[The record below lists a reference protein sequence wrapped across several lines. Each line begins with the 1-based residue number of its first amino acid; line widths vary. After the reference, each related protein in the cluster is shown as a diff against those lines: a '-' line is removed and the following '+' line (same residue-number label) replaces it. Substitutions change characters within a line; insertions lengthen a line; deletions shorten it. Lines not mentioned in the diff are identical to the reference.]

1 MPGGRVGDGASPQT
15 FAVYWPFDDISLDIS
30 GGWDAPTHIRA
41 WAYTELWADEDGPA
55 PFLFTT
61 CGGAAVWLN
70 GEKVLE
76 FTPFTRNI
84 PADTPLELTLRKG
97 RNSVLVFFDDLAERD
112 AAFLLRLC
120 WQGTDAPP
128 EQRVPVGAANPTLL
142 EQGEQAMRSLV
153 AAAKPWPRLE
163 LGTEYGFDTVFDK
176 QTSGGSVFDYC
187 QTIGQACD
195 LGFRVILSGTGS
207 SKKLLFECFRP
218 TFDPN
223 NRYSPKWGNLL
234 NAGWSFADT
243 DYANVALVQ
252 GAGEG
257 SQRATCWV
265 GDVDSTGADR
275 REIYIDARDIQPD
288 KEKGETT
295 ASQSYL
301 DKLADRGGQ
310 KLLAQLRIG
319 NIEFDVDDD
328 ALAVGDVLSVS
339 LPQLGYTAMV
349 RVADIITESQS
360 SGTTRTIRLGTPSWH
375 KT

>member
-1 MPGGRVGDGASPQT
+1 MRLDVLDADTLVRVGWVDVWVSLYWDSPYYSEGGFTLEVRPTDENLQLLTEGRWLVRSDETPRIPMRICARANQNNEDANLVVTGYPATWILTKRAS
-15 FAVYWPFDDISLDIS
+15 
-30 GGWDAPTHIRA
+30 
-41 WAYTELWADEDGPA
+41 
-55 PFLFTT
+55 
-61 CGGAAVWLN
+61 AAV
-70 GEKVLE
+70 
-76 FTPFTRNI
+76 I
-84 PADTPLELTLRKG
+84 KG
-97 RNSVLVFFDDLAERD
+97 QNAE
-112 AAFLLRLC
+112 A
-120 WQGTDAPP
+120 
-128 EQRVPVGAANPTLL
+128 
-142 EQGEQAMRSLV
+142 AMRSLV

-163 LGTEYGFDTVFDK
+163 LGTEYGFDTTFDK
-176 QTSGGSVFDYC
+176 QTSGGSLFSYC

-195 LGFRVILSGTGS
+195 IGFRVILDGSGAD
-207 SKKLLFECFRP
+207 KRLLFECFRP

-257 SQRATCWV
+257 DQRATCWV
-265 GDVDSTGADR
+265 GNVDSTGADR

-288 KEKGETT
+288 EEKGETT

-310 KLLAQLRIG
+310 KLITNMRPGTIEIYGYDATLA
-319 NIEFDVDDD
+319 E
-328 ALAVGDVLSVS
+328 GDVLRGG

>member
-1 MPGGRVGDGASPQT
+1 MRLDVLEADTLVRVGWVDVWVSLYWDSPYYSEGGFTLEVRPTTENLQLLTEGRWLVRSDETPRIPMRICARANQNGDSNLVVSGYPATWLLTKRAS
-15 FAVYWPFDDISLDIS
+15 
-30 GGWDAPTHIRA
+30 
-41 WAYTELWADEDGPA
+41 
-55 PFLFTT
+55 
-61 CGGAAVWLN
+61 AAV
-70 GEKVLE
+70 
-76 FTPFTRNI
+76 I
-84 PADTPLELTLRKG
+84 KG
-97 RNSVLVFFDDLAERD
+97 QNA
-112 AAFLLRLC
+112 
-120 WQGTDAPP
+120 
-128 EQRVPVGAANPTLL
+128 
-142 EQGEQAMRSLV
+142 EQAMRSLV

-163 LGTEYGFDTVFDK
+163 LGTEYGFDTTFDK
-176 QTSGGSVFDYC
+176 QISGGSLFSYC

-195 LGFRVILSGTGS
+195 LGFRVILDGSGAD
-207 SKKLLFECFRP
+207 KRLLFECFRP
-218 TFDPN
+218 TYDPN

-257 SQRATCWV
+257 DQRATCWV

-288 KEKGETT
+288 EEKGETT

-310 KLLAQLRIG
+310 KLLAKLRTG
-319 NIEFDVDDD
+319 SIEFDVDDD
-328 ALAVGDVLSVS
+328 ALAVGDVRRVS